1 MPRSHRGPSRPGPHS
16 LILPFALTLTTA
28 ALASA
33 GLYFFSSE
41 SSPPSSYPG
50 SDSEHEPSRRSYSS
64 GHHRR
69 RRRHDRVHDHITEED
84 TDAIEDSRR
93 EEQLY
98 RKRKSAAGVMSYMK
112 DAVENFTHHGDDDG
126 LAFEEDEE
134 VVHRPRPARDGPPQ
148 QPPRP
153 SVIDTATG
161 RRPTAP
167 SSSAPISAVA
177 PNSSARDISAA
188 SASTA
193 IAQTQYV
200 PPPRRKRPVVLVVE
214 ERKATHG
221 HDSDAEF
228 EELLPAVRSSSPF
241 LPHRPWCCGTNAC
254 AVFQRSL
261 LSKLPHPLELS
272 NTILYILIHS
282 PHMASETQTI
292 PAPMNRKVRSTD
304 NLTVLQPPEPM
315 PSPSLQGIRFHE
327 DMNKST
333 SEIACEI
340 LPAGTSQEN
349 IVPFS
354 SMDSLAPLLRK
365 LAPDVV
371 YFEEAAVDVEG
382 RVVDE
387 VLGGGYINRAVVVVG
402 GSGGADDIT
411 GLVDSDD
418 DESVDNRRGEGM
430 WWGAGAPIRIR
441 HGKRVD
447 VVEAWAVEDDWRRR
461 IEEVDAAPQ

>member
-50 SDSEHEPSRRSYSS
+50 SDSEHEPSRRSYSGS
-64 GHHRR
+64 HHRR

-134 VVHRPRPARDGPPQ
+134 VMNRPRPARDGPPQ

-177 PNSSARDISAA
+177 PNSSARNITAA
-188 SASTA
+188 SASTTA
-193 IAQTQYV
+193 TAQTQYV
-200 PPPRRKRPVVLVVE
+200 PLPRRKRPVALVVE

-228 EELLPAVRSSSPF
+228 EELLPA
-241 LPHRPWCCGTNAC
+241 
-254 AVFQRSL
+254 RSL
-261 LSKLPHPLELS
+261 LSKLPRPLELS

-282 PHMASETQTI
+282 PHMAPEKQTT
-292 PAPMNRKVRSTD
+292 PSPMNRNVRSTD

-349 IVPFS
+349 IVPFA

-365 LAPDVV
+365 ISPDVV
-371 YFEEAAVDVEG
+371 YFEEAVVDAEG

-387 VLGGGYINRAVVVVG
+387 VLSGGDINRAVVVVG

-411 GLVDSDD
+411 GLVDSSD

>member
-1 MPRSHRGPSRPGPHS
+1 
-16 LILPFALTLTTA
+16 
-28 ALASA
+28 
-33 GLYFFSSE
+33 
-41 SSPPSSYPG
+41 
-50 SDSEHEPSRRSYSS
+50 
-64 GHHRR
+64 
-69 RRRHDRVHDHITEED
+69 
-84 TDAIEDSRR
+84 
-93 EEQLY
+93 
-98 RKRKSAAGVMSYMK
+98 
-112 DAVENFTHHGDDDG
+112 
-126 LAFEEDEE
+126 
-134 VVHRPRPARDGPPQ
+134 
-148 QPPRP
+148 
-153 SVIDTATG
+153 
-161 RRPTAP
+161 
-167 SSSAPISAVA
+167 
-177 PNSSARDISAA
+177 
-188 SASTA
+188 
-193 IAQTQYV
+193 
-200 PPPRRKRPVVLVVE
+200 VLVVE

-228 EELLPAVRSSSPF
+228 EELLPA
-241 LPHRPWCCGTNAC
+241 
-254 AVFQRSL
+254 RSL
-261 LSKLPHPLELS
+261 LSKLPHPLKLS

-282 PHMASETQTI
+282 PHMAPEKQTI
-292 PAPMNRKVRSTD
+292 PAPKNKRKVRSTD
-304 NLTVLQPPEPM
+304 NLTVLQPPEPL

-327 DMNKST
+327 DMNTST

-349 IVPFS
+349 IMPFA

-411 GLVDSDD
+411 GLVDISD